1 MRGLPVCTY
10 LGTEYNTT
18 TLGFENELDTMIK
31 THLS

>member
-18 TLGFENELDTMIK
+18 VGFENELDTMIK